1 MRWMLIALVTGCVG
15 SPVHSTMHYNSIQ
28 GAIRDNNANLL
39 RLHIGMSQPEAFDVL
54 GPPER
59 SEGYPWG
66 TALLYRTAMTSG
78 IYGTADSDFTPVV
91 FDPDGRLIG
100 WGRNFFVEQ
109 AKKYDITVKN
119 R

>member
-1 MRWMLIALVTGCVG
+1 MRWMLVLLIVGCVG
-15 SPVHSTMHYNSIQ
+15 SPIHSTLRYNSIQ
-28 GAIRDNNANLL
+28 GSIADNNQHLL
-39 RLHIGMSQPEAFDVL
+39 GLRVGMPMDEAQGIM

-78 IYGTADSDFTPVV
+78 IYGTADPDFTPVV
-91 FDPDGRLIG
+91 FDPNGRLMG

-109 AKKYDITVKN
+109 AQKYDITVKN